1 MWGLRRQGVIYGF
14 AMTFIWPLFFI
25 LPFAFGKNAIFSSA
39 TGSVDTSAAL
49 ICAIFLGVAA
59 SCFACGF
66 NNLPGTAFSREGESF
81 YILRAMPLDFKD
93 YYKSKFRFS
102 MLICS
107 LGSVSYI
114 LILGIV
120 CMVTGIVPI
129 TGSWVFL
136 YSAFVCVLCN
146 LIFVNRMLVSNAKSP
161 VFSRDS
167 ETEISRKLGGIN
179 AVALIVGF
187 VMYIALF
194 VLIIIAAIPELSAIF
209 FNSTTVT
216 IALVSA
222 AVFALT
228 ILAVAVAVNITSVKK
243 AEKSLMI
250 IE

>member
-1 MWGLRRQGVIYGF
+1 MKL
-14 AMTFIWPLFFI
+14 TKDLTP
-25 LPFAFGKNAIFSSA
+25 
-39 TGSVDTSAAL
+39 
-49 ICAIFLGVAA
+49 
-59 SCFACGF
+59 
-66 NNLPGTAFSREGESF
+66 E
-81 YILRAMPLDFKD
+81 DFKD
-93 YYKSKFRFS
+93 YYKSKLRFS

-107 LGSVSYI
+107 LGSVPYI

-120 CMVTGIVPI
+120 CIATGIVTF

-146 LIFVNRMLVSNAKSP
+146 LIFVNCMLVSNAKSP
-161 VFSRDS
+161 VFNQDS
-167 ETEISRKLGGIN
+167 ETELSRKLGGIN
-179 AVALIVGF
+179 AVALVIGF

-194 VLIIIAAIPELSAIF
+194 VFIIIAMIPELSAIF
-209 FNSTTVT
+209 LNSTTVT

>member
-1 MWGLRRQGVIYGF
+1 
-14 AMTFIWPLFFI
+14 
-25 LPFAFGKNAIFSSA
+25 
-39 TGSVDTSAAL
+39 
-49 ICAIFLGVAA
+49 
-59 SCFACGF
+59 
-66 NNLPGTAFSREGESF
+66 
-81 YILRAMPLDFKD
+81 MPLDFKD
-93 YYKSKFRFS
+93 YYKSKLRFS

-194 VLIIIAAIPELSAIF
+194 VFIIIAMIPELSVIILS
-209 FNSTTVT
+209 STTVT
-216 IALVSA
+216 VAAVTA
-222 AVFALT
+222 AVFALL
-228 ILAVAVAVNITSVKK
+228 IFVIYGCGFCAPYICDRCSSQQNLRQKSREEFDDNRITFRSNDTQAMSGKT
-243 AEKSLMI
+243 
-250 IE
+250 

>member
-1 MWGLRRQGVIYGF
+1 M
-14 AMTFIWPLFFI
+14 
-25 LPFAFGKNAIFSSA
+25 PF
-39 TGSVDTSAAL
+39 
-49 ICAIFLGVAA
+49 
-59 SCFACGF
+59 
-66 NNLPGTAFSREGESF
+66 
-81 YILRAMPLDFKD
+81 DFKD

-179 AVALIVGF
+179 AVALIIGF

-194 VLIIIAAIPELSAIF
+194 VFIIIAMIPELSSVF
-209 FNSTTVT
+209 LNSTTGTVAAVT
-216 IALVSA
+216 A
-222 AVFALT
+222 AVFALL
-228 ILAVAVAVNITSVKK
+228 IFVIAVAVNKTSVKK